1 MNILIVHGKDID
13 GNIEDLSGEARGL
26 GHNVTLVS
34 AVDLSAYVDGE
45 VSRFYAKNA
54 QLEAQDLVL
63 LRGLG
68 RGTCERITKRI
79 GVLSHLEHWGVR
91 VINPVA
97 ALLNARNKYLT
108 MCNLA
113 RAGISIPP
121 TFITESALQA
131 YRSARAMKKIVYKP
145 IIGSMGYGSLKFEDP
160 DLAYNA
166 FQSLEMIGRPMMVQ
180 EYLPSAS
187 KDIRVFVIGQRA
199 AAAMTRQAPPNGW
212 KSNVS
217 QGGRASPTSLVPE
230 LSELAIKSTEAL
242 GLEYSGVDVAEIPGK
257 GYCVLEVNASP
268 SWQALRQTTS
278 VNVPRELLLYALGK
292 TQGRS

>member
-1 MNILIVHGKDID
+1 MNILIVHGKDVD
-13 GNIEDLSGEARGL
+13 GNIEDLSKEAREF

-34 AVDLSAYVDGE
+34 AVDLSGRIDEKG
-45 VSRFYAKNA
+45 SRFYAKSEE
-54 QLEAQDLVL
+54 LDRQDLAF

-68 RGTCERITKRI
+68 RGTCEKITKRI
-79 GVLSHLEHWGVR
+79 GVLTHLELSGVR
-91 VINPVA
+91 VINPVD

-113 RAGISIPP
+113 RVGIPIPP
-121 TFITESALQA
+121 TFVTESALQA
-131 YRSARAMKKIVYKP
+131 YRSARIMKKIVYKP
-145 IIGSMGYGSLKFEDP
+145 IIGSMGYGSLRFEDP

-187 KDIRVFVIGQRA
+187 RDTRIFVIGKRV
-199 AAAMTRQAPPNGW
+199 AAAMTRQAPPGGW

-217 QGGRASPTSLVPE
+217 QGGQVSPVVPGPE
-230 LSELAIKSTEAL
+230 LREMAIKATEAL
-242 GLEYSGVDVAEIPGK
+242 GLEYSGVDVAEIPGR

-292 TQGRS
+292 R